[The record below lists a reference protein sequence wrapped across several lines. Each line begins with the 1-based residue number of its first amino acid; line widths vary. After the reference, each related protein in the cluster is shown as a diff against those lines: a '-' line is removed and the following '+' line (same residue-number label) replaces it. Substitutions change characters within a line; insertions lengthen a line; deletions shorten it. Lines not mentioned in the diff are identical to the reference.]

1 MGDPS
6 EFCPQKA
13 STWWP
18 ASVSAAV
25 EKALASPEAMALL
38 AAMASGPALSAIAD
52 GAFDWKSLMVL
63 WLALRM
69 ATRSDS
75 CWAADVALS
84 RMALSLQNA
93 VLSPAPARPTLILTW
108 AVPLLTEVTVTWTGY
123 VVVPPCGVSVQSI
136 ATPALAS
143 SPPGQLTFGAG
154 CLIWTHRA
162 PS

>member
-25 EKALASPEAMALL
+25 EKALASPEVMALL
-38 AAMASGPALSAIAD
+38 AAMAIGPALLAISD
-52 GAFDWKSLMVL
+52 GAFAWKSVMVL
-63 WLALRM
+63 WLALKM
-69 ATRSDS
+69 AIRSDG

-93 VLSPAPARPTLILTW
+93 VLSPAPAAWPTWALKW
-108 AVPLLTEVTVTWTGY
+108 AVPLSTEVTVT
-123 VVVPPCGVSVQSI
+123 
-136 ATPALAS
+136 
-143 SPPGQLTFGAG
+143 
-154 CLIWTHRA
+154 
-162 PS
+162 